1 MQVHYFCCRGTL
13 EEKIEALIESKKEL
27 ASMLV
32 GTGESWLTEMSDSD
46 LYELFSL
53 EKEAVESI

>member
-1 MQVHYFCCRGTL
+1 
-13 EEKIEALIESKKEL
+13 
-27 ASMLV
+27 MLV